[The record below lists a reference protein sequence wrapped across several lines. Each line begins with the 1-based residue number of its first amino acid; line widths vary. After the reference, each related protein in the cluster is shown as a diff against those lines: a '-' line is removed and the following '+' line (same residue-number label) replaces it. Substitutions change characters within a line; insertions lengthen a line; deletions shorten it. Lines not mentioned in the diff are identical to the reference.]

1 MTRQELYDLVWSKPI
16 THIAKEYGMSDQ
28 GVRKHCVKADIPLPP
43 RGYWAKLAHGKKV
56 HQPKLP
62 IKKLSADADV
72 PLAPRA
78 ERYRTDT
85 GYDLRKLA
93 EANAELQAACAVPV
107 ELPKSRP
114 AIVRAV
120 AALLKQADTS
130 THGLKEVGGSYSP
143 ELLVSKDSIDRL
155 SRILYTL
162 NTVAESQSHRLFLDG
177 DRLFWQVGDERFLVR
192 IKEATD
198 KKPHEPTKAEL
209 KEQARRAD
217 YSWYSPNRKAY
228 RSWDYCP
235 SGRLSISLSDTVGHR
250 WQRERIEKR
259 WRDTRGRT
267 LESRLP
273 EIFLWLEEAEPAAR
287 SKRLETERQAR
298 EEAERQ
304 ELVRRQRERRKLA
317 EALEK
322 SIIELA
328 DIHELRRRVLALVD
342 TMQGQLDSSSRL
354 LQEIQGYTDVLLCQL
369 VQSGADKILDAAQ
382 VADASGLLI
391 NALTEIPPEP
401 KYPWQY

>member
-28 GVRKHCVKADIPLPP
+28 GFRKHCVKADIPLPP

-56 HQPKLP
+56 PRPKLP

-78 ERYRTDT
+78 EKYRTDT

-93 EANAELQAACAVPV
+93 EANAELQAACAVPD
-107 ELPKSRP
+107 ELPRTRP

-120 AALLKQADTS
+120 ATLLKQADTNS
-130 THGLKEVGGSYSP
+130 HGFKEVGGSYSP
-143 ELLVSKDSIDRL
+143 ELLVSYGSIDRL

-162 NTVAESQSHRLFLDG
+162 NTVAESHSQRLFLEADQ
-177 DRLFWQVGDERFLVR
+177 LYWQVGEERFLVR

-209 KEQARRAD
+209 QEQARRAD

-228 RSWDYCP
+228 RSWDYFP
-235 SGRLSISLSDTVGHR
+235 SGRLSISLSDTVGNR
-250 WQRERIEKR
+250 WERDSIEKR
-259 WRDTRGRT
+259 WRDTKGRT

-273 EIFLWLEEAEPAAR
+273 EIFLWLEEAEPTAR
-287 SKRLETERQAR
+287 SKRLEAERQAR
-298 EEAERQ
+298 DEAERQ
-304 ELVRRQRERRKLA
+304 ERLRRLRERRQLA

-322 SIIELA
+322 SIVELA
-328 DIHELRRRVLALVD
+328 DIHERRRRVLALAE
-342 TMQGQLDSSSRL
+342 TMRGQLDTSPRL
-354 LQEIQGYTDVLLCQL
+354 LREVQGYADVLLNQIGQCN
-369 VQSGADKILDAAQ
+369 ADKILDAAH
-382 VADASGLLI
+382 VSDVSGLLI
-391 NALTEIPPEP
+391 DALTEVPPEP
-401 KYPWQY
+401 KHPW